1 MPDEEIDYRLN
12 PPVTNAALDELF
24 DAAWPHHRP
33 YDFTPE
39 LQHALAYACAYVGE
53 RLVGYVRLAWDGG
66 IHAFLLEPTVHP
78 DLQRRGIGT
87 RLVAQVV
94 EVARERGMHWVH
106 VDFDP
111 HLTTFYRGCGF
122 RPTDAGLIR
131 LNH

>member
-1 MPDEEIDYRLN
+1 MTEEEIVYRVN
-12 PPVTNAALDELF
+12 PAVTNEALDQLF
-24 DAAWPHHRP
+24 GASWPKHKP

-39 LQHALAYACAYVGE
+39 LEHALAYACAYAGD
-53 RLVGYVRLAWDGG
+53 RLIGYVRLAWDGG

-78 DLQRRGIGT
+78 ELRRRGIGT
-87 RLVAQVV
+87 RLVERVV

-111 HLTTFYRGCGF
+111 HLKQFYRACGF